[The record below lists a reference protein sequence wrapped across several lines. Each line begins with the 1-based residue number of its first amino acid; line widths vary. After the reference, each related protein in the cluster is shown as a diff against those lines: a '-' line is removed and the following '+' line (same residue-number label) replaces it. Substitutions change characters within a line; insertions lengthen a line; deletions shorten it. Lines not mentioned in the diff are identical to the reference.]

1 MLNRST
7 KSERIIEMNEKLQE
21 QLQNEIDHL
30 QEKLN
35 QLNQHFQTKK
45 NHFSLV
51 KFYLKR
57 LFFSVYSKNRIGC

>member
-1 MLNRST
+1 MLNRSK

-45 NHFSLV
+45 NHFSIV
-51 KFYLKR
+51 KKLYLKE
-57 LFFSVYSKNRIGC
+57 FFCVKTRIGR